1 MTLFKDKLKAIV
13 GMPHKNRYFLTAEEA
28 HLKTETGIQ
37 VIRDR
42 LVSEKVESLSLR
54 IKVEAADG
62 NYVLVDRIGS
72 GYDDILDDVIDY
84 FKEGGYIVKILDRNI
99 IPEFDRLSYL
109 MITWK
114 NEELP
119 SKRP

>member
-99 IPEFDRLSYL
+99 IPEFDKLSYL

-119 SKRP
+119 SKRS

>member
-99 IPEFDRLSYL
+99 IPEFDKLSYL

>member
-99 IPEFDRLSYL
+99 IPEFDKLSYL

-119 SKRP
+119 GKRP

>member
-62 NYVLVDRIGS
+62 NYVLVDRIGA

-99 IPEFDRLSYL
+99 IPEFDKLSYL

>member
-72 GYDDILDDVIDY
+72 GYDDILDDVINY

-99 IPEFDRLSYL
+99 IPEFDKLSYL

>member
-119 SKRP
+119 SKKP

>member
-84 FKEGGYIVKILDRNI
+84 FREGGYIVKILDRNI
-99 IPEFDRLSYL
+99 IPEFDKLSYL

>member
-62 NYVLVDRIGS
+62 NYVLVDRIGT

-99 IPEFDRLSYL
+99 IPEFDKLSYL